1 MRLFLL
7 LLVLFVGRVSAQ
19 SMLWEVSGNE
29 LKQPS
34 YLFGT
39 YHILKDSYIS
49 KAPAVR
55 QAFDKSA
62 GVVVETTIDSAAMLS
77 MAMKAMMPGKNLK
90 QLISPADYELVANE
104 FKKMTGYDLA
114 MFSMMK
120 PIMTATTL
128 SMAYT
133 EKESDTLNRFT
144 GQPIDLFFASEGRK
158 LNKTV
163 TPLETMEQQMGFLF
177 DHDPVEKQATDL
189 VTMVKEKAGM
199 QKAAGDLTRLY
210 LKGDLD
216 GLYKL
221 SQSFEDKYGDLSF
234 LVTERNQTWMKRLPS
249 LMATRPTFIAVGALH
264 LTGPD
269 GLITL
274 LRKQGYQVKAV
285 K

>member
-1 MRLFLL
+1 MRLILL
-7 LLVLFVGRVSAQ
+7 LLVLFAGRVNAQ

-49 KAPAVR
+49 KAPTVR

-62 GVVVETTIDSAAMLS
+62 GVVVETTVDSAAMLS

-199 QKAAGDLTRLY
+199 QKAAGDLTKLY

-221 SQSFEDKYGDLSF
+221 SRSFEDKYGDLSF

-264 LTGPD
+264 LAGPD
-269 GLITL
+269 GLIAL
-274 LRKQGYQVKAV
+274 LRKQGYQLKAV

>member
-1 MRLFLL
+1 MRLL
-7 LLVLFVGRVSAQ
+7 LLLLILFVGRVSAQ

-49 KAPAVR
+49 KAPSVR

-158 LNKTV
+158 LNKMV

-264 LTGPD
+264 LAGPD
-269 GLITL
+269 GLIAL
-274 LRKQGYQVKAV
+274 LRKQGYQLKAV

>member
-1 MRLFLL
+1 MRLILL
-7 LLVLFVGRVSAQ
+7 LLVLFAGRVNAQ

-62 GVVVETTIDSAAMLS
+62 GVVVETTVDSAAMLS

-199 QKAAGDLTRLY
+199 QKAAGDLTKLY

-221 SQSFEDKYGDLSF
+221 SRSFEDKYGDLSF
-234 LVTERNQTWMKRLPS
+234 LVTERNQTWMKRLPG

-264 LTGPD
+264 LAGPD
-269 GLITL
+269 GLIVL
-274 LRKQGYQVKAV
+274 LRKQGYQLKAV

>member
-1 MRLFLL
+1 MRLILL
-7 LLVLFVGRVSAQ
+7 LLVLFAGRVNAQ

-49 KAPAVR
+49 KAPTVR

-62 GVVVETTIDSAAMLS
+62 GVVVETTVDSAAMLS

-199 QKAAGDLTRLY
+199 QKAAGDLTKLY

-221 SQSFEDKYGDLSF
+221 SRSFEDKYGDLSF

-249 LMATRPTFIAVGALH
+249 LIATRPTFIAVGALH
-264 LTGPD
+264 LAGPD
-269 GLITL
+269 GLIVI
-274 LRKQGYQVKAV
+274 LRKQGYQLKAV

>member
-1 MRLFLL
+1 MRLILL
-7 LLVLFVGRVSAQ
+7 LLVLFAGRVNAQ

-62 GVVVETTIDSAAMLS
+62 GVVVETTVDSAAMLS

-199 QKAAGDLTRLY
+199 QKAAGDLTKLY

-221 SQSFEDKYGDLSF
+221 SRSFEDKYGDLSF
-234 LVTERNQTWMKRLPS
+234 LVAERNQTWMKRLPG

-264 LTGPD
+264 LAGPD
-269 GLITL
+269 GLIVL
-274 LRKQGYQVKAV
+274 LRKQGYQLKAV

>member
-1 MRLFLL
+1 MRLILL
-7 LLVLFVGRVSAQ
+7 LLVLFAGRVNAQ

-49 KAPAVR
+49 KAPTVR

-62 GVVVETTIDSAAMLS
+62 GVVVETTVDSAAMLS

-199 QKAAGDLTRLY
+199 QKAAGDLTKLY

-221 SQSFEDKYGDLSF
+221 SRSFEDKYGDLSF
-234 LVTERNQTWMKRLPS
+234 LVTERNQTWMKRLPG

-264 LTGPD
+264 LAGPD
-269 GLITL
+269 GLIAL
-274 LRKQGYQVKAV
+274 LRTQGYQLKAV

>member
-1 MRLFLL
+1 MRLILL
-7 LLVLFVGRVSAQ
+7 LLVLFAGRVNAQ

-49 KAPAVR
+49 KAPTVR

-62 GVVVETTIDSAAMLS
+62 GVVVETTVDSAAMLS

-90 QLISPADYELVANE
+90 QLISPADYDLVANE

-199 QKAAGDLTRLY
+199 QKAAGDLTKLY

-221 SQSFEDKYGDLSF
+221 SRSFEDKYGDLSF

-264 LTGPD
+264 LAGPD
-269 GLITL
+269 GLIAL
-274 LRKQGYQVKAV
+274 LRKQGYQLKAV

>member
-1 MRLFLL
+1 MRLILL
-7 LLVLFVGRVSAQ
+7 LLILFVGRVSAQ
-19 SMLWEVSGNE
+19 SMLWEVSGNA

-39 YHILKDSYIS
+39 YHVLKDSYIS
-49 KAPAVR
+49 KAHAVR

-62 GVVVETTIDSAAMLS
+62 GIVVETTIDSAAMLS
-77 MAMKAMMPGKNLK
+77 MAMKAMMPGKSLK

-158 LNKTV
+158 LTKTV

-199 QKAAGDLTRLY
+199 QKAAGDLTKLY

-234 LVTERNQTWMKRLPS
+234 LVTERNQTWMKRLPG
-249 LMATRPTFIAVGALH
+249 LMAARPTFIAVGALH
-264 LTGPD
+264 LPGPE
-269 GLITL
+269 GLIAL
-274 LRKQGYQVKAV
+274 LRKQGYQLKAV

>member
-1 MRLFLL
+1 MRLILL
-7 LLVLFVGRVSAQ
+7 LLVLFAGRVNAQ

-49 KAPAVR
+49 KAPTVR

-62 GVVVETTIDSAAMLS
+62 GVVVETTVDSAAMLS

-90 QLISPADYELVANE
+90 QLISPADYDLVANE

-199 QKAAGDLTRLY
+199 QKAAGDLTKLY

-221 SQSFEDKYGDLSF
+221 SRSFEDKYGDLSF
-234 LVTERNQTWMKRLPS
+234 LVTERNQTWMKRLPG

-264 LTGPD
+264 LAGPD
-269 GLITL
+269 GLIAL
-274 LRKQGYQVKAV
+274 LRKQGYQLKAV

>member
-1 MRLFLL
+1 MRLI
-7 LLVLFVGRVSAQ
+7 LLVLILFVGRVSAQ

-62 GVVVETTIDSAAMLS
+62 GVVVETTVDSAAMLS

-90 QLISPADYELVANE
+90 QLISAADYELVANE

-114 MFSMMK
+114 MFGMMK

-163 TPLETMEQQMGFLF
+163 TPLETMEQQMTFLF

-199 QKAAGDLTRLY
+199 QKAAGDLTKLY

-234 LVTERNQTWMKRLPS
+234 LVTERNQTWMKRLPG

-264 LTGPD
+264 LAGPD
-269 GLITL
+269 GLIAL
-274 LRKQGYQVKAV
+274 LRKQGYTLRAV

>member
-234 LVTERNQTWMKRLPS
+234 LVTERNQTWMKRLPG

>member
-1 MRLFLL
+1 
-7 LLVLFVGRVSAQ
+7 
-19 SMLWEVSGNE
+19 MLWEVSGNE

-158 LNKTV
+158 RTKTV

-199 QKAAGDLTRLY
+199 QKVAGDLTKLY

-234 LVTERNQTWMKRLPS
+234 LVTERNQTWMKRLPG

-264 LTGPD
+264 LAGPE
-269 GLITL
+269 GLIAL
-274 LRKQGYQVKAV
+274 LRKQGYQLKAV

>member
-1 MRLFLL
+1 MRLL
-7 LLVLFVGRVSAQ
+7 LLLLILFVGRVSAQ

-49 KAPAVR
+49 KAPSVR

-90 QLISPADYELVANE
+90 QLISPADYELVASE

-189 VTMVKEKAGM
+189 VTMVREKAGM

-264 LTGPD
+264 LAGPD
-269 GLITL
+269 GLIAL
-274 LRKQGYQVKAV
+274 LRKQGYQLKAV